1 MTKKIKTM
9 NQFNINNIIRPNVK
23 AMKAYSSARDEF
35 QEINDDFIF
44 LDANENPFN
53 NGLNRYPDP
62 LQRNVKTILSEIKNF
77 PANQILLGNG
87 SDEVLD
93 LIFRAFC
100 EPNQD
105 NVIAISPSYGMYS
118 VLANL
123 NAIEYRKSLLN
134 VEDFQPNIDDIFE
147 KVDENTKM
155 IFLCSPN
162 NPTGEIIKRE
172 SILEIVNR
180 FNGLVIIDEAYIDFA
195 NETSWMQEIQNY
207 PNVIVTQT
215 LSKAVGL
222 AGIRL
227 GILYASQEIVD
238 VLNKIKPPY
247 NINQLTQ
254 LKAIEILSDYDKVID
269 ATNTIIQQKEV
280 LEKALTE
287 ISFVKKIYP
296 SDANFILIKVDNA
309 DERYNQLVEKGIII
323 RNRTKDDLCENC
335 LRITVGTE
343 EENGKLIE
351 ILKLLSVYVGK
362 F

>member
-1 MTKKIKTM
+1 
-9 NQFNINNIIRPNVK
+9 
-23 AMKAYSSARDEF
+23 
-35 QEINDDFIF
+35 
-44 LDANENPFN
+44 
-53 NGLNRYPDP
+53 
-62 LQRNVKTILSEIKNF
+62 
-77 PANQILLGNG
+77 
-87 SDEVLD
+87 
-93 LIFRAFC
+93 
-100 EPNQD
+100 
-105 NVIAISPSYGMYS
+105 MYS

-123 NAIEYRKSLLN
+123 NAVEYRKSLLN
-134 VEDFQPNIDDIFE
+134 ESDFQPNIEDIFS
-147 KVDENTKM
+147 KVDEKTKM

-172 SILEIVNR
+172 AILEIVTR

-195 NETSWMQEIQNY
+195 TEPSWIEEINKY

-227 GILYASQEIVD
+227 GILYASQEIVA

-254 LKAIEILSDYDKVID
+254 LKAIEILSDYDKVVA

-280 LEKALTE
+280 LDNALTE
-287 ISFVKKIYP
+287 ISFVEKIYP

-309 DERYNQLVEKGIII
+309 NERYDQLVEKGIVI
-323 RNRTKDDLCENC
+323 RNRNNDDLCKNC

-351 ILKLLSVYVGK
+351 VLQLLSV
-362 F
+362 

>member
-1 MTKKIKTM
+1 M
-9 NQFNINNIIRPNVK
+9 NYFNLDSIIRPNVK

-62 LQRNVKTILSEIKNF
+62 LQRNVKSILSKLKNV
-77 PANQILLGNG
+77 AAEQILLGNG

-105 NVIAISPSYGMYS
+105 NVIAISPSYGMYR

-123 NAIEYRKSLLN
+123 NAVEYRKSLLS
-134 VEDFQPNIDDIFE
+134 EADFQPKIEDIFS
-147 KVDENTKM
+147 KVDDHTKM

-195 NETSWMQEIQNY
+195 TEPSWIGEIKNY

-254 LKAIEILSDYDKVID
+254 LKAIEILNDYEKVIK
-269 ATNTIIQQKEV
+269 ATNTIIQQKQA
-280 LEKALTE
+280 LENALTE
-287 ISFVKKIYP
+287 ISFVEKIYP
-296 SDANFILIKVDNA
+296 SNANFILIKVDNA
-309 DERYNQLVEKGIII
+309 NKRYNQLIEKGIVI
-323 RNRTKDDLCENC
+323 RNRNNDDLCKNC

-343 EENGKLIE
+343 VENQKLIQTFKT
-351 ILKLLSVYVGK
+351 I
-362 F
+362 

>member
-1 MTKKIKTM
+1 M
-9 NQFNINNIIRPNVK
+9 NQFKINNIIRPNVK

-35 QEINDDFIF
+35 QEVNDDFIF

-62 LQRNVKTILSEIKNF
+62 LQRSVKSILSKIKKI

-105 NVIAISPSYGMYS
+105 NVITISPSYGMYG
-118 VLANL
+118 VLAKL
-123 NAIEYRKSLLN
+123 NAVEYRKSLLN
-134 VEDFQPNIDDIFE
+134 KEDFQPNIEDIFS
-147 KVDENTKM
+147 KVDANTKM

-172 SILEIVNR
+172 TVLEILNR

-195 NETSWMQEIQNY
+195 TEPSWIEEIKNY
-207 PNVIVTQT
+207 PNIITTQT

-227 GILYASQEIVD
+227 GIIYASQEIVS

-254 LKAIEILSDYDKVID
+254 LKAMEILNDYDKIV
-269 ATNTIIQQKEV
+269 ATTNMIIQQKKF
-280 LEKALTE
+280 LENALIE
-287 ISFVKKIYP
+287 ISFVKKIYL

-309 DERYNQLVEKGIII
+309 NERYSQLVEKGIII
-323 RNRTKDDLCENC
+323 RNRTNDDLCKNC

-343 EENGKLIE
+343 LENKKLIQT
-351 ILKLLSVYVGK
+351 LKTI
-362 F
+362 

>member
-1 MTKKIKTM
+1 M
-9 NQFNINNIIRPNVK
+9 FNINNIIRPNVK

-35 QEINDDFIF
+35 QDINDDFVF

-62 LQRNVKTILSEIKNF
+62 FQRKVKSILSEIKNF
-77 PANQILLGNG
+77 PTDQILLGNG

-105 NVIAISPSYGMYS
+105 NVIAISPSYGIYIF
-118 VLANL
+118 LANL
-123 NAIEYRKSLLN
+123 NAVEYRKSLLN
-134 VEDFQPNIDDIFE
+134 ESDFQPNIEDIFS

-172 SILEIVNR
+172 AILEIVNS

-195 NETSWMQEIQNY
+195 TEPSWIEEINNY

-227 GILYASQEIVD
+227 GILYASQEIVE

-254 LKAIEILSDYDKVID
+254 LKAIEILSDYEKVVA
-269 ATNTIIQQKEV
+269 ATNTIVQQKEV
-280 LEKALTE
+280 LENALTE
-287 ISFVKKIYP
+287 ISFVEKIYP

-309 DERYNQLVEKGIII
+309 NERYDKLVEKGIVI
-323 RNRTKDDLCENC
+323 RNRNNDDLCKNC

-343 EENGKLIE
+343 EENGKLVQV
-351 ILKLLSVYVGK
+351 LKGLS
-362 F
+362 

>member
-1 MTKKIKTM
+1 M
-9 NQFNINNIIRPNVK
+9 FNINNIIRPNVK

-35 QEINDDFIF
+35 QDINDDFVF

-62 LQRNVKTILSEIKNF
+62 FQRKVKSILSEIKNF
-77 PANQILLGNG
+77 PTDQILLGNG

-105 NVIAISPSYGMYS
+105 NVIAISPSYGMYIF
-118 VLANL
+118 LANL
-123 NAIEYRKSLLN
+123 NAVEYRKSLLN
-134 VEDFQPNIDDIFE
+134 ESDFQPNIEDIFS

-172 SILEIVNR
+172 AILEIVNS

-195 NETSWMQEIQNY
+195 TEPSWIEEINNY

-227 GILYASQEIVD
+227 GILYASQEIVE

-254 LKAIEILSDYDKVID
+254 LKAIEILSDYEKVVA
-269 ATNTIIQQKEV
+269 ATNTIVQQKEV
-280 LEKALTE
+280 LENALTE
-287 ISFVKKIYP
+287 ISFVEKIYP

-309 DERYNQLVEKGIII
+309 NERYDKLVEKGIVI
-323 RNRTKDDLCENC
+323 RNRNNDDLCKNC

-343 EENGKLIE
+343 EENGKFVQV
-351 ILKLLSVYVGK
+351 LKGLS
-362 F
+362 

>member
-1 MTKKIKTM
+1 M
-9 NQFNINNIIRPNVK
+9 FNINNIIRHNVK

-35 QEINDDFIF
+35 QEINDDFVF
-44 LDANENPFN
+44 LDANENPFDT
-53 NGLNRYPDP
+53 GLNRYPDP
-62 LQRNVKTILSEIKNF
+62 LQRNVKSILSEIKNF
-77 PANQILLGNG
+77 PTDQILLGNG

-100 EPNQD
+100 EPNKD
-105 NVIAISPSYGMYS
+105 NVIAISPSYGMYG

-123 NAIEYRKSLLN
+123 NAIKYRKSLLN
-134 VEDFQPNIDDIFE
+134 EEDFQPNINDIFS
-147 KVDENTKM
+147 KVDENTKI

-172 SILEIVNR
+172 IILEIVNR

-195 NETSWMQEIQNY
+195 TEPSWIEEINNY
-207 PNVIVTQT
+207 PNLIVTQT
-215 LSKAVGL
+215 LSKAFGL

-227 GILYASQEIVD
+227 GILYASQEIVT

-254 LKAIEILSDYDKVID
+254 LKAIEILSDYSKIKEQ
-269 ATNTIIQQKEV
+269 TQKIIEQKEV
-280 LEKALTE
+280 LENALTK
-287 ISFVKKIYP
+287 ISFVEKIYP

-309 DERYNQLVEKGIII
+309 NNRYNQLIEKGIVI
-323 RNRTKDDLCENC
+323 RNRNNDDLCKNC

-343 EENGKLIE
+343 EENGKLVRV
-351 ILKLLSVYVGK
+351 LKCLC
-362 F
+362 

>member
-1 MTKKIKTM
+1 MAT
-9 NQFNINNIIRPNVK
+9 FNINNIIRPNVK

-35 QEINDDFIF
+35 QDINDGFVF

-62 LQRNVKTILSEIKNF
+62 LQRNVKSILSEIKNF

-123 NAIEYRKSLLN
+123 NAVEYRKSLLN
-134 VEDFQPNIDDIFE
+134 EDDFQPNIEDIFS
-147 KVDENTKM
+147 KVDVNTKM

-172 SILEIVNR
+172 AILEIVNR

-195 NETSWMQEIQNY
+195 TEPSWIQEIKNY

-227 GILYASQEIVD
+227 GILYASQEIVA

-254 LKAIEILSDYDKVID
+254 LKAIEILSDYEKVVVV
-269 ATNTIIQQKEV
+269 TNAIIQQKEV
-280 LEKALTE
+280 LEQALTE
-287 ISFVKKIYP
+287 VSFVEKIYP

-309 DERYNQLVEKGIII
+309 NERYNQLVEKGIVI
-323 RNRTKDDLCENC
+323 RNRNNDDLCKNC

-343 EENGKLIE
+343 DENGKLIE
-351 ILKLLSVYVGK
+351 MMKKLEA
-362 F
+362 

>member
-1 MTKKIKTM
+1 M
-9 NQFNINNIIRPNVK
+9 FNINNIIRPNVK

-35 QEINDDFIF
+35 QDINDDFVF

-62 LQRNVKTILSEIKNF
+62 LQRNVKSILSKIKNF

-123 NAIEYRKSLLN
+123 NAVEYRKSLLN
-134 VEDFQPNIDDIFE
+134 ESDFQPNIEDIFS

-172 SILEIVNR
+172 AILEIVNR

-195 NETSWMQEIQNY
+195 TEPSWIEEINNY

-238 VLNKIKPPY
+238 VFNKIKPPY
-247 NINQLTQ
+247 NINRLTQ
-254 LKAIEILSDYDKVID
+254 LKAIEILSDYDKVVA
-269 ATNTIIQQKEV
+269 ATNKIIQQKEV
-280 LEKALTE
+280 LENTLTE
-287 ISFVKKIYP
+287 ISFVEKIYP

-309 DERYNQLVEKGIII
+309 NERYDQLVEKGIVI
-323 RNRTKDDLCENC
+323 RNRNNDDLCKNC

-343 EENGKLIE
+343 EENGKLVE
-351 ILKLLSVYVGK
+351 VLQLLSV
-362 F
+362 

>member
-1 MTKKIKTM
+1 MKT
-9 NQFNINNIIRPNVK
+9 FNIDNIIRPNIK

-35 QEINDDFIF
+35 QEITNDFVF
-44 LDANENPFN
+44 LDANENPFET
-53 NGLNRYPDP
+53 GLNRYPDP
-62 LQRNVKTILSEIKNF
+62 FQRNVKNELSTIKNY

-134 VEDFQPNIDDIFE
+134 ENDFQPNIEDIFS
-147 KVDENTKM
+147 KVDANTKM

-162 NPTGEIIKRE
+162 NPTGEIIKKE
-172 SILEIVNR
+172 YILEIVKR
-180 FNGLVIIDEAYIDFA
+180 FNGLVIIDEAYIDFSTEPSWI
-195 NETSWMQEIQNY
+195 NEIKNY
-207 PNVIVTQT
+207 PNIIVIQT
-215 LSKAVGL
+215 LSKAFGL

-227 GILYASQEIVD
+227 GILYASQEIIA

-254 LKAIEILSDYDKVID
+254 QKALEILKDYDKIKLI
-269 ATNTIIQQKEV
+269 TQTIIEQKQL
-280 LEKALTE
+280 LETALKE
-287 ISFVKKIYP
+287 ITFIEKIYP
-296 SDANFILIKVDNA
+296 SDANFILIKVDDA
-309 DERYNQLVEKGIII
+309 TKRYNELIEKGIVI
-323 RNRTKDDLCENC
+323 RNRTNDDLCKNC

-343 EENGKLIE
+343 EENEK
-351 ILKLLSVYVGK
+351 ILENLKSL
-362 F
+362 

>member
-1 MTKKIKTM
+1 M
-9 NQFNINNIIRPNVK
+9 FNINNIIRPNVK

-35 QEINDDFIF
+35 QDINDDFVF

-62 LQRNVKTILSEIKNF
+62 FQRKVKSILSEIKNF
-77 PANQILLGNG
+77 PTDQILLGNG

-105 NVIAISPSYGMYS
+105 NVIAISPSYGMYIF
-118 VLANL
+118 LANL
-123 NAIEYRKSLLN
+123 NAVEYRKSLLN
-134 VEDFQPNIDDIFE
+134 ESDFQPNIEDIFS

-172 SILEIVNR
+172 AILEIVNS

-195 NETSWMQEIQNY
+195 TEPSWIEEINNY

-227 GILYASQEIVD
+227 GILYASQEIVE

-254 LKAIEILSDYDKVID
+254 LKAIEILSDYEKVVA
-269 ATNTIIQQKEV
+269 ATNTIVQQKEV
-280 LEKALTE
+280 LENALTE
-287 ISFVKKIYP
+287 ISFVEKIYP
-296 SDANFILIKVDNA
+296 SYANFILIKVDNA
-309 DERYNQLVEKGIII
+309 NERYDKLVEKGIVI
-323 RNRTKDDLCENC
+323 RNRNNDDLCKNC

-343 EENGKLIE
+343 EENGKLVQV
-351 ILKLLSVYVGK
+351 LKGLS
-362 F
+362 

>member
-1 MTKKIKTM
+1 M
-9 NQFNINNIIRPNVK
+9 NNFNLDSIIRPNIK

-62 LQRNVKTILSEIKNF
+62 LQRNVKSILSKLKNV
-77 PANQILLGNG
+77 PAEQILLGNG

-105 NVIAISPSYGMYS
+105 NVIAISPSYGMYR

-123 NAIEYRKSLLN
+123 NATEYRKSLLS
-134 VEDFQPNIDDIFE
+134 EADFQPKIEDIFS
-147 KVDENTKM
+147 KVDDNTKM

-195 NETSWMQEIQNY
+195 TEPSWVEEIKNY

-254 LKAIEILSDYDKVID
+254 LKAIEILNDYEKVIK
-269 ATNTIIQQKEV
+269 ATNTIIQQKQA
-280 LEKALTE
+280 LENALTE
-287 ISFVKKIYP
+287 ISFVEKIYP
-296 SDANFILIKVDNA
+296 SNANFILIKVDNA
-309 DERYNQLVEKGIII
+309 NKRYNQLIEKGIVI
-323 RNRTKDDLCENC
+323 RNRNNDDLCKNC

-343 EENGKLIE
+343 VENQKLIQTFKT
-351 ILKLLSVYVGK
+351 I
-362 F
+362 

>member
-1 MTKKIKTM
+1 M
-9 NQFNINNIIRPNVK
+9 NQFNINNIIRPNIK

-62 LQRNVKTILSEIKNF
+62 LQRNVKSILSEIKNF
-77 PANQILLGNG
+77 PTNQILLGNG

-105 NVIAISPSYGMYS
+105 NVIAISPSYGMYN

-123 NAIEYRKSLLN
+123 NAVEYRKSLLN
-134 VEDFQPNIDDIFE
+134 ESDFQPNIEDIFS

-155 IFLCSPN
+155 VFLCSPN

-172 SILEIVNR
+172 AILEIVNR

-195 NETSWMQEIQNY
+195 TEPSWIEEIKNY
-207 PNVIVTQT
+207 PNIIVTQT

-254 LKAIEILSDYDKVID
+254 LKAIEILSDYNKVVA

-280 LEKALTE
+280 LENALTE
-287 ISFVKKIYP
+287 ISFVEKIYP
-296 SDANFILIKVDNA
+296 SDSNFILIQVDKAN
-309 DERYNQLVEKGIII
+309 ERYDQLVEKGIVI
-323 RNRTKDDLCENC
+323 RNRNNDDLCKNC
-335 LRITVGTE
+335 LRITVGTDI
-343 EENGKLIE
+343 ENQKLIQT
-351 ILKLLSVYVGK
+351 LKTL
-362 F
+362 

>member
-1 MTKKIKTM
+1 MET
-9 NQFNINNIIRPNVK
+9 FSINNIIRPNIK

-35 QEINDDFIF
+35 QEINESFIF

-62 LQRNVKTILSEIKNF
+62 LQRNVKSILSKIKNF

-134 VEDFQPNIDDIFE
+134 EEDFQPNIEDIFE
-147 KVDENTKM
+147 KVDDNTKM

-172 SILEIVNR
+172 SSL
-180 FNGLVIIDEAYIDFA
+180 
-195 NETSWMQEIQNY
+195 
-207 PNVIVTQT
+207 
-215 LSKAVGL
+215 
-222 AGIRL
+222 
-227 GILYASQEIVD
+227 
-238 VLNKIKPPY
+238 
-247 NINQLTQ
+247 
-254 LKAIEILSDYDKVID
+254 
-269 ATNTIIQQKEV
+269 
-280 LEKALTE
+280 
-287 ISFVKKIYP
+287 
-296 SDANFILIKVDNA
+296 
-309 DERYNQLVEKGIII
+309 
-323 RNRTKDDLCENC
+323 
-335 LRITVGTE
+335 
-343 EENGKLIE
+343 
-351 ILKLLSVYVGK
+351 
-362 F
+362 

>member
-1 MTKKIKTM
+1 M
-9 NQFNINNIIRPNVK
+9 FNINNIIRSNVK

-35 QEINDDFIF
+35 QEINNNFIF
-44 LDANENPFN
+44 LDANENPFD

-62 LQRNVKTILSEIKNF
+62 LQRNVKAVLSQLKNF
-77 PANQILLGNG
+77 PADQILLGNG

-105 NVIAISPSYGMYS
+105 NVISISPSYGMYN

-134 VEDFQPNIDDIFE
+134 ESDFQPNVKDIFNKIDD
-147 KVDENTKM
+147 NTKM

-162 NPTGEIIKRE
+162 NPTGEIIKKE
-172 SILEIVNR
+172 YILEIVQN
-180 FNGLVIIDEAYIDFA
+180 FDGLVIIDEAYIDFSD
-195 NETSWMQEIQNY
+195 EKSWLEEIKNY
-207 PNVIVTQT
+207 PNLIVIQT
-215 LSKAVGL
+215 LSKAFGL

-227 GILYASQEIVD
+227 GILYASAEIIA

-254 LKAIEILSDYDKVID
+254 EKALKILNDYDKIKFS
-269 ATNTIIQQKEV
+269 TKTILNQKQY
-280 LEKALTE
+280 LERALQKF
-287 ISFVKKIYP
+287 SFIKKIYP

-309 DERYNQLVEKGIII
+309 TGRYNELIKKGIVI
-323 RNRTKDDLCENC
+323 RNRTNDDLCENC
-335 LRITVGTE
+335 LRITVGTK
-343 EENGKLIE
+343 EENEKLISQF
-351 ILKLLSVYVGK
+351 LS

>member
-1 MTKKIKTM
+1 
-9 NQFNINNIIRPNVK
+9 
-23 AMKAYSSARDEF
+23 MKAYSSARDEF
-35 QEINDDFIF
+35 QEINESFIF

-62 LQRNVKTILSEIKNF
+62 LQRNVKSILREIKNF

-134 VEDFQPNIDDIFE
+134 AENFQPNIDDVFE
-147 KVDENTKM
+147 KVDKNTKM

-195 NETSWMQEIQNY
+195 NEPSWINEIKSY

-254 LKAIEILSDYDKVID
+254 LKAIEILSDYNKVVA

-280 LEKALTE
+280 LEKSLTE

-309 DERYNQLVEKGIII
+309 NGRYNQLVEKGIVI
-323 RNRTKDDLCENC
+323 RNRNNDDLCENC

-343 EENGKLIE
+343 EENGELIE
-351 ILKLLSVYVGK
+351 TLKSLKV
-362 F
+362 

>member
-1 MTKKIKTM
+1 MAT
-9 NQFNINNIIRPNVK
+9 FNINNIIRPNVK

-35 QEINDDFIF
+35 KDINDGFVF

-62 LQRNVKTILSEIKNF
+62 LQRNVKSILRENKNF

-118 VLANL
+118 VLSNL
-123 NAIEYRKSLLN
+123 NAVEYRKSLLN
-134 VEDFQPNIDDIFE
+134 EDDFQPNIEDIFS

-162 NPTGEIIKRE
+162 NPTGEIIKRD

-195 NETSWMQEIQNY
+195 TEPSWIQEIKNY

-227 GILYASQEIVD
+227 GILYASQEIVA

-254 LKAIEILSDYDKVID
+254 LKAIEILSDYDKVVT
-269 ATNTIIQQKEV
+269 ATNTIIQQKKV
-280 LEKALTE
+280 LENALTE
-287 ISFVKKIYP
+287 VSFVEKIYP

-309 DERYNQLVEKGIII
+309 NERYDQLVEKGIVI
-323 RNRTKDDLCENC
+323 RNRNNDNLCKNC

-351 ILKLLSVYVGK
+351 MMKKLEA
-362 F
+362 

>member
-1 MTKKIKTM
+1 M
-9 NQFNINNIIRPNVK
+9 NYFNLDTIIRPNVK

-35 QEINDDFIF
+35 QEINDNFIF

-62 LQRNVKTILSEIKNF
+62 FQRNVKSILSKLKNV
-77 PANQILLGNG
+77 PAEHILLGNG

-105 NVIAISPSYGMYS
+105 NVIAISPSYGMYR

-123 NAIEYRKSLLN
+123 NAVEYRKSLLS
-134 VEDFQPNIDDIFE
+134 EADFQPKIEDIFS
-147 KVDENTKM
+147 KVDDNTKM

-195 NETSWMQEIQNY
+195 TEPSWVEEIKNY

-227 GILYASQEIVD
+227 GILYASQEIVE

-254 LKAIEILSDYDKVID
+254 LKAIEILNDYEKVIK
-269 ATNTIIQQKEV
+269 ATNTIIQQKQA
-280 LEKALTE
+280 LENALTE
-287 ISFVKKIYP
+287 ISFVEKIYP
-296 SDANFILIKVDNA
+296 SNANFILIKVDHAN
-309 DERYNQLVEKGIII
+309 ERYNQLIEKGIVI
-323 RNRTKDDLCENC
+323 RNRNNDDLCKNC

-343 EENGKLIE
+343 VENQKLIQTFKT
-351 ILKLLSVYVGK
+351 I
-362 F
+362 